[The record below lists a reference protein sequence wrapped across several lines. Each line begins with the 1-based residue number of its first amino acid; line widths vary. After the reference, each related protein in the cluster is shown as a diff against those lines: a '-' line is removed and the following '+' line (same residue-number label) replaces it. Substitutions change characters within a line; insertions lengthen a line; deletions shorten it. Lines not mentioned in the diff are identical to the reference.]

1 MIETSEL
8 IDALVADARP
18 VQRLAAPS
26 LRAARWLLL
35 PVLIFGLL
43 ALGHGVRPDLSQRLL
58 QPEFV
63 VGIAASLLT
72 GVLAALASFQLDL
85 PDRSRAWA
93 LLPVPT
99 LVLWVG
105 TIGHGCLT
113 NWVDI
118 VPGGMQIGETARC
131 FATVLLTSL
140 PLSVVMFAMLRHAAR
155 LGAASRATL
164 SGSVAV
170 AAMSASAMML
180 FHRLD
185 ASAMVLVWNLGV
197 AAVIVALGAPLG
209 RRLIS
214 LRQW

>member
-8 IDALVADARP
+8 INVLVADARP

-26 LRAARWLLL
+26 LRTARWLLL
-35 PVLIFGLL
+35 PALIFGLL
-43 ALGHGVRPDLSQRLL
+43 TLAHGVRPDLEQSLQ

-63 VGIAASLLT
+63 VGIVASLLT
-72 GVLAALASFQLDL
+72 GVLAALASFQLDV
-85 PDRSRAWA
+85 PDHSPAWV

-99 LVLWVG
+99 MVLWVG
-105 TIGHGCLT
+105 TIGHSCLT
-113 NWVDI
+113 NWIDI
-118 VPGGMQIGETARC
+118 VPGGMQTGETARC

-140 PLSVVMFAMLRHAAR
+140 PLSVVMFTMLRHAAW

-164 SGSVAV
+164 AGSLAV

-185 ASAMVLVWNLGV
+185 ASAMVLIWNLGV
-197 AAVIVALGAPLG
+197 ALFIVALGAPFG
-209 RRLIS
+209 RRLVF
-214 LRQW
+214 LRHW

>member
-1 MIETSEL
+1 MIETAEL
-8 IDALVADARP
+8 IDVLVADARP
-18 VQRLAAPS
+18 VQRLAAPL
-26 LRAARWLLL
+26 LRASRWLLL
-35 PVLIFGLL
+35 PALIFGLL
-43 ALGHGVRPDLSQRLL
+43 GLAHGVRPDLAQRLQ

-63 VGIAASLLT
+63 VGIVASLLT
-72 GVLAALASFQLDL
+72 GVLAALASFQLDV

-99 LVLWVG
+99 LTLWVG

-113 NWVDI
+113 NWIDVGPDS
-118 VPGGMQIGETARC
+118 MQLGETARC

-140 PLSVVMFAMLRHAAR
+140 PLSVVTFTMLRHAAW
-155 LGAASRATL
+155 LGAANRATL
-164 SGSVAV
+164 SGSLAV

-197 AAVIVALGAPLG
+197 AAFIVALGAPFG
-209 RRLIS
+209 RRLDS
-214 LRQW
+214 FWRT

>member
-1 MIETSEL
+1 MIETTEL

-18 VQRLAAPS
+18 VKRLATPS

-35 PVLIFGLL
+35 PALIFGLL
-43 ALGHGVRPDLSQRLL
+43 ALAHGVRPDLAQQL
-58 QPEFV
+58 QQPDFV
-63 VGIAASLLT
+63 VGMVASLLT

-85 PDRSRAWA
+85 PDRSHAWA

-99 LVLWVG
+99 LLLWVG

-140 PLSVVMFAMLRHAAR
+140 PLSVVMFTMLRHAAR

-164 SGSVAV
+164 PGSVAV

-197 AAVIVALGAPLG
+197 AAVIVALGAPFG
-209 RRLIS
+209 RRLAA
-214 LRQW
+214 LQHW